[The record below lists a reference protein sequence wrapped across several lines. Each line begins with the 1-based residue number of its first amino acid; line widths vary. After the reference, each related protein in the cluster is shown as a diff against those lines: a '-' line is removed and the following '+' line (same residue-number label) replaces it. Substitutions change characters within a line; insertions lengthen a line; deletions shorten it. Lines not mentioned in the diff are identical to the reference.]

1 MAKLARPVSF
11 GPGLYLLALFLP
23 LTSLALDLTRT
34 EVQSF
39 INQLEQDH
47 EFDRA
52 YIEAQLAASEKKQ
65 SIIDAISRP
74 AEGVLTWG
82 EYRNIF
88 IQPERIEAGVRFYA
102 EHKEALDQIYIDT
115 GVPPQMILGIVGVE
129 SYYGRI
135 TGSYRVLDAL
145 TTLGFDYP
153 PRAKFFRSELSHA
166 FRLAREENIDL
177 TEFMGSYAGAMGPPQ
192 FIPSSY
198 RAYAVDGDGDGKRDL
213 LNNWNDILAS
223 VANYFVEHNWRRD
236 GEVATQA
243 EDLTEMIEACRDV
256 GVVDAN
262 VQLPRLECVLE
273 QVDCVVV
280 EREARVNRAHRLHE
294 RRLDLGLIGQLRFNA
309 SADAQAKASLMSAAR
324 ELAACYGDDHEEV
337 VELLRLAAMCHPA
350 ALDVP

>member
-1 MAKLARPVSF
+1 M
-11 GPGLYLLALFLP
+11 
-23 LTSLALDLTRT
+23 
-34 EVQSF
+34 
-39 INQLEQDH
+39 
-47 EFDRA
+47 
-52 YIEAQLAASEKKQ
+52 
-65 SIIDAISRP
+65 
-74 AEGVLTWG
+74 LTWG

-223 VANYFVEHNWRRD
+223 VANYFVEHNWQRD
-236 GEVATQA
+236 GEVA
-243 EDLTEMIEACRDV
+243 
-256 GVVDAN
+256 
-262 VQLPRLECVLE
+262 
-273 QVDCVVV
+273 
-280 EREARVNRAHRLHE
+280 
-294 RRLDLGLIGQLRFNA
+294 
-309 SADAQAKASLMSAAR
+309 AQATISDATAELPYNEKLKLESTVGALSDAGVMFATQQDATAAAGLW
-324 ELAACYGDDHEEV
+324 ELEGGNGTEYWVGFDNLYVITRYNRSVLYA
-337 VELLRLAAMCHPA
+337 LATWQLGEAVMA
-350 ALDVP
+350 QATAE